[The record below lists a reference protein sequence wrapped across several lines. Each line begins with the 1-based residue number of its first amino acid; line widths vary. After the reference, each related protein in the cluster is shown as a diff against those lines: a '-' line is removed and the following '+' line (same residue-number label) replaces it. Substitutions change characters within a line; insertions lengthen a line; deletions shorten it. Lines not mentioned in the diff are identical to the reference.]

1 MSFEKNNLNKLTF
14 IFMIFFT
21 MCSFSYGSEIDIIAK
36 NSIQKAKDSL
46 LKTEELLNTIPS
58 DSEQYKFI
66 FNLIKEAKKDW
77 DIALDSYNEL
87 IKSQKELSKTDN
99 IEMAKAFES
108 VSRISAQVATV
119 HADAVT
125 LALSYIELIA
135 NGKTAGLEKVKSS
148 INELTTIKDTV
159 LKNKNYIEKVIVG
172 QFTDSDGDGY
182 SDAAEIKGQSD
193 PDDADSTPS
202 ETIRSTD
209 VAVEQDVVV
218 LEQAMDN
225 IVLVSSALTELN
237 VDLVDTLIL
246 SDLNDI
252 SEVEDISL
260 KIDNIQTLQS
270 GANNRFNSLI
280 DVVMDSTTGISEE
293 LSNSQN
299 ELSSLI
305 DAASDVST
313 SILLGD
319 EITVLNDVDVTFD
332 VLIEDVSDDS
342 SEEST
347 PNIYTDIGQSTGY
360 QETMNTLHDIF
371 RDSSTTVDGG
381 GFGENNATP
390 E

>member
-1 MSFEKNNLNKLTF
+1 MSFLKNNLNKIVF
-14 IFMIFFT
+14 IWMIFFT
-21 MCSFSYGSEIDIIAK
+21 MCFLSYGNEIDVMVK

-135 NGKTAGLEKVKSS
+135 NGKTAGIEKVKSS
-148 INELTTIKDTV
+148 IDELATIKDTV

-193 PDDADSTPS
+193 PEDADSTPS

-209 VAVEQDVVV
+209 VAVEQDIVV
-218 LEQAMDN
+218 LEQAMNN
-225 IVLVSSALTELN
+225 IVSVSSALTELN

-280 DVVMDSTTGISEE
+280 DIVMDSTTVISEE

-319 EITVLNDVDVTFD
+319 EITVLDDVDVTFD
-332 VLIEDVSDDS
+332 VLIEDVSDDA
-342 SEEST
+342 SEDST

>member
-1 MSFEKNNLNKLTF
+1 MSFLKNNLNKIVF
-14 IFMIFFT
+14 IWMIFFT
-21 MCSFSYGSEIDIIAK
+21 MCFLSYGNEIDVMVK

-135 NGKTAGLEKVKSS
+135 NGKTAGIEKVKSS
-148 INELTTIKDTV
+148 IDELATIKDTV

-193 PDDADSTPS
+193 PEDADSTPS

-209 VAVEQDVVV
+209 VAVEQDIVV
-218 LEQAMDN
+218 LEQAMNN
-225 IVLVSSALTELN
+225 IVSVSSALTELN

-280 DVVMDSTTGISEE
+280 DIVMDSTTVISEE

-319 EITVLNDVDVTFD
+319 EITELDNVDVTFD

-342 SEEST
+342 SEDSI
-347 PNIYTDIGQSTGY
+347 PNIYTDIGQTTGY
-360 QETMNTLHDIF
+360 QDTMNTLHDIF

>member
-1 MSFEKNNLNKLTF
+1 MSFQKNNLNKLTF
-14 IFMIFFT
+14 VLMIFFT
-21 MCSFSYGSEIDIIAK
+21 MCFFSYGSEIDVMAK

-46 LKTEELLNTIPS
+46 LKTEELLNTIPR

-218 LEQAMDN
+218 
-225 IVLVSSALTELN
+225 SPS
-237 VDLVDTLIL
+237 
-246 SDLNDI
+246 
-252 SEVEDISL
+252 
-260 KIDNIQTLQS
+260 
-270 GANNRFNSLI
+270 F
-280 DVVMDSTTGISEE
+280 
-293 LSNSQN
+293 
-299 ELSSLI
+299 
-305 DAASDVST
+305 
-313 SILLGD
+313 SI
-319 EITVLNDVDVTFD
+319 
-332 VLIEDVSDDS
+332 
-342 SEEST
+342 
-347 PNIYTDIGQSTGY
+347 
-360 QETMNTLHDIF
+360 
-371 RDSSTTVDGG
+371 
-381 GFGENNATP
+381 
-390 E
+390 

>member
-21 MCSFSYGSEIDIIAK
+21 MCSFSYGSEIDVMAK

-280 DVVMDSTTGISEE
+280 DIVMDSTTGISEE

>member
-1 MSFEKNNLNKLTF
+1 MKIFETKNDIEDNRLNSKGLSLIPTMGNLHEGHL
-14 IFMIFFT
+14 
-21 MCSFSYGSEIDIIAK
+21 S
-36 NSIQKAKDSL
+36 
-46 LKTEELLNTIPS
+46 
-58 DSEQYKFI
+58 
-66 FNLIKEAKKDW
+66 LIKEAKKDW

-209 VAVEQDVVV
+209 VAVEQDIVV

-246 SDLNDI
+246 SDLNDT
-252 SEVEDISL
+252 SELVDISL
-260 KIDNIQTLQS
+260 KIDNIKTLQS
-270 GANNRFNSLI
+270 GANMRFNSLI
-280 DVVMDSTTGISEE
+280 DVVMDSTTDISEQ

-305 DAASDVST
+305 DLS
-313 SILLGD
+313 
-319 EITVLNDVDVTFD
+319 
-332 VLIEDVSDDS
+332 LIH
-342 SEEST
+342 
-347 PNIYTDIGQSTGY
+347 I
-360 QETMNTLHDIF
+360 
-371 RDSSTTVDGG
+371 
-381 GFGENNATP
+381 
-390 E
+390 

>member
-21 MCSFSYGSEIDIIAK
+21 MCSFSYGSEIDVMAK

-280 DVVMDSTTGISEE
+280 DIVMDSTTGISEE

-313 SILLGD
+313 SIVLGD